1 LDTGLNKRG
10 FRREKLMNKKRY
22 LIAGIVVA
30 VVGLSILSYT
40 MLAGHRPVI
49 ASLVAEPERVPP
61 RGSCQIVCNATDP
74 DGYELSYNW
83 SASGGKITGEGA
95 TVTWTAPSSVGSYN
109 VTVTVSDSHGA
120 EAKGYRTI
128 TVNNPP
134 TITSLIANAS
144 WTTPSGTIQVT
155 CTASDPDHDELS
167 YEWTTDV
174 GSISGTGAVVNWTAP
189 QEVGAYNV
197 TVVVKDSYGGEDTK
211 FVHLFVNLGT
221 PPTIEKLVVI
231 PNGNKYLR
239 KSSTPGC
246 NFDVYQSKEYAIEC
260 VASNASGEL
269 FYDWSCTGGEIS
281 GEGSNITWTAPSTS
295 SSFKVTVTISDTAG
309 DSMSENIVFW
319 VSSCTCG
326 SWPLKSGEVLF

>member
-1 LDTGLNKRG
+1 
-10 FRREKLMNKKRY
+10 MNKKRY
-22 LIAGIVVA
+22 LIIVGIVVA

-95 TVTWTAPSSVGSYN
+95 AITWTAPSSVGSYN

-120 EAKGYRTI
+120 EAKDYRTI

-134 TITSLIANAS
+134 TITSLVANAS

-155 CTASDPDHDELS
+155 CTASDPDHDVLS
-167 YEWTTDV
+167 YGWTADG

-197 TVVVKDSYGGEDTK
+197 TVAVSDGYGGEETRS
-211 FVHLFVNLGT
+211 VSIFVNHGT
-221 PPTIEKLVVI
+221 PPSIEKLVVTPI
-231 PNGNKYLR
+231 GYPYLR
-239 KSSTPGC
+239 ESGRSGYD
-246 NFDVYQSKEYAIEC
+246 FEVYQTKKYDISCI
-260 VASNASGEL
+260 ASNTSGEL
-269 FYDWSCTGGEIS
+269 FYEWSCTGGTIS
-281 GEGSNITWTAPSTS
+281 GEGANMTWTAPSTPGAKS
-295 SSFKVTVTISDTAG
+295 LEATVTVIVSDVVGNSVA
-309 DSMSENIVFW
+309 DNIVFY
-319 VSSCTCG
+319 VSYCTCG
-326 SWPLKSGEVLF
+326 SWGLNPGEISF